1 MARAALLVLV
11 ATHAAAFA
19 PPRPTRAPLVAR
31 SYKKRPDAPS
41 PDGLSSLRSAAA
53 SGRWREAL
61 VLIAAAEEAIGD
73 RAAKGEGQAFPLP
86 IEAYNLAITACGA
99 AGEWREALGVLRR
112 LTVGVDFDG
121 EKGSVLGRRPRPDHV
136 TFNAAGAAAA
146 KSGRWRDAEMVLD
159 QSRRYKRSHII
170 LYTSVIGAC
179 GRAREKGRA
188 LSHLARL
195 REERGRADVFAFT
208 AAVDAC
214 ARAGDFSNAT
224 ALRRAMEA
232 EDRVAPNLRTFRA
245 LVSAAGNA
253 GEWAAAEAL
262 LDEVRAAFAARDGDD
277 KGWRLRDYAACHEA
291 ALFACQDRGDY
302 ARAAAVLGRVE
313 ADVDARAVGGRDGD
327 ALDFTLR
334 GHVAAVGACAAFR
347 GPAEGED
354 WADRRRVAF
363 ELLRRLEDRVSA
375 PARRSMLW
383 RRARERRAAHNAALA
398 VCGRG
403 GFVGDALELLEN
415 ATTKGLKPD
424 AASFNACLAACRR
437 SEPPKAE
444 ASLRIWRQL
453 IDDGTAARP
462 DGVSAAETVA
472 CLERGN
478 RTADADEVFGDC
490 LRLGVLLTKPVGPRS
505 AAPPSGVKSSS
516 FLDEDGEYDVSGMT
530 VPLARC
536 AVRRAV
542 YEAAA
547 DLDPKATAKASV
559 VFITGVGARRQFDP
573 NHVPLRTHVLQLLR
587 HGFDPPLVAFV
598 PDDAPGTVKVE
609 TRSLLAWAAARDEDA
624 ADAADK
630 RPARGGGA
638 KRRGKRGRKKGRPS
652 SK

>member
-1 MARAALLVLV
+1 MIS
-11 ATHAAAFA
+11 T
-19 PPRPTRAPLVAR
+19 
-31 SYKKRPDAPS
+31 
-41 PDGLSSLRSAAA
+41 
-53 SGRWREAL
+53 
-61 VLIAAAEEAIGD
+61 
-73 RAAKGEGQAFPLP
+73 Q
-86 IEAYNLAITACGA
+86 
-99 AGEWREALGVLRR
+99 
-112 LTVGVDFDG
+112 
-121 EKGSVLGRRPRPDHV
+121 
-136 TFNAAGAAAA
+136 
-146 KSGRWRDAEMVLD
+146 
-159 QSRRYKRSHII
+159 
-170 LYTSVIGAC
+170 
-179 GRAREKGRA
+179 
-188 LSHLARL
+188 
-195 REERGRADVFAFT
+195 
-208 AAVDAC
+208 
-214 ARAGDFSNAT
+214 
-224 ALRRAMEA
+224 
-232 EDRVAPNLRTFRA
+232 
-245 LVSAAGNA
+245 
-253 GEWAAAEAL
+253 
-262 LDEVRAAFAARDGDD
+262 
-277 KGWRLRDYAACHEA
+277 
-291 ALFACQDRGDY
+291 
-302 ARAAAVLGRVE
+302 
-313 ADVDARAVGGRDGD
+313 
-327 ALDFTLR
+327 
-334 GHVAAVGACAAFR
+334 VGACAAFR

-363 ELLRRLEDRVSA
+363 DLLRRLEDRVSA

-437 SEPPKAE
+437 SDPPKAE

-490 LRLGVLLTKPVGPRS
+490 LRLGVLLTKPAGPRS

-547 DLDPKATAKASV
+547 DLDPRATAKASV

-624 ADAADK
+624 ADAAEK

>member
-1 MARAALLVLV
+1 MVGAVTLALLV

-31 SYKKRPDAPS
+31 SYYKRPDAPPS

-61 VLIAAAEEAIGD
+61 ALIAAAEEAIGD

-99 AGEWREALGVLRR
+99 AGEWREAGVLRR

-121 EKGSVLGRRPRPDHV
+121 DKGSVLGRRPRPDHV

-188 LSHLARL
+188 LGHLARL

-208 AAVDAC
+208 AAVDAR
-214 ARAGDFSNAT
+214 ARAGDFANAT

-253 GEWAAAEAL
+253 GEWAAAEEL
-262 LDEVRAAFAARDGDD
+262 
-277 KGWRLRDYAACHEA
+277 
-291 ALFACQDRGDY
+291 
-302 ARAAAVLGRVE
+302 RVE

-327 ALDFTLR
+327 AFDFTLR

-363 ELLRRLEDRVSA
+363 ELLRRLEDR
-375 PARRSMLW
+375 
-383 RRARERRAAHNAALA
+383 
-398 VCGRG
+398 
-403 GFVGDALELLEN
+403 
-415 ATTKGLKPD
+415 
-424 AASFNACLAACRR
+424 
-437 SEPPKAE
+437 AE

-490 LRLGVLLTKPVGPRS
+490 LRLGVLLTKPAGPRS

-598 PDDAPGTVKVE
+598 PDDAPGTVK
-609 TRSLLAWAAARDEDA
+609 
-624 ADAADK
+624 
-630 RPARGGGA
+630 
-638 KRRGKRGRKKGRPS
+638 
-652 SK
+652 